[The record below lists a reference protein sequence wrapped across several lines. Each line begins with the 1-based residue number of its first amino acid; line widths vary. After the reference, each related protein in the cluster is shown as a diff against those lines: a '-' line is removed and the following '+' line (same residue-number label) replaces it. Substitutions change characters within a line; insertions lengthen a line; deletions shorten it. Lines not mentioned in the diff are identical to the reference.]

1 MEHLS
6 VAVNERDEL
15 AKDLNL
21 KMHATNKLKEKLQDF
36 SRFEQKFKIL
46 EHKYVYDVTQ
56 LKNI

>member
-46 EHKYVYDVTQ
+46 EHKYVYDVT
-56 LKNI
+56 